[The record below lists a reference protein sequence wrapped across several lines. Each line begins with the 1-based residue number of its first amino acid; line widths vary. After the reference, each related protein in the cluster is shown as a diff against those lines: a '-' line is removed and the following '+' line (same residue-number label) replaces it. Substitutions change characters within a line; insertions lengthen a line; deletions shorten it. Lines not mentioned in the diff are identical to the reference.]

1 MSEMNMCWVDGMLG
15 VDGPAGAPV
24 VGPAGAPVVVPVV
37 VPAGAPPPA
46 AVVVPAAGYKPP
58 MRWTAVNSGFVLRR
72 ICDLV
77 GKGAR
82 TDKGFK
88 EVHVNQVAKL
98 LKEFSG
104 ENVTATQVYNHL
116 RKWRQRWGKVCK
128 LKDLSSALWDEDTC
142 SIVIEHEHYLGHI
155 KDHPKDAEFLN
166 RPIEF
171 YNQMQIAFGSTM
183 ATGRFAMGSGEAL
196 GVFSGYGDSEGIKI
210 EGGEAA
216 AVMKGDGGDKA
227 EAGEASKTPEL
238 AVGAKRK
245 RTAMSEE
252 EALLVTNMIDAVNNV
267 AAALRETA
275 PAYVDDDLY
284 DAVMG
289 AAGFTEEALMVVY
302 SHLLDNKAQ
311 GRGYIKMNDP
321 HRVLWLRTWLGKYYY
336 N

>member
-24 VGPAGAPVVVPVV
+24 V

-46 AVVVPAAGYKPP
+46 ALVVPAGAPPAAGYKPP

-77 GKGAR
+77 
-82 TDKGFK
+82 
-88 EVHVNQVAKL
+88 
-98 LKEFSG
+98 
-104 ENVTATQVYNHL
+104 
-116 RKWRQRWGKVCK
+116 
-128 LKDLSSALWDEDTC
+128 
-142 SIVIEHEHYLGHI
+142 
-155 KDHPKDAEFLN
+155 
-166 RPIEF
+166 
-171 YNQMQIAFGSTM
+171 
-183 ATGRFAMGSGEAL
+183 
-196 GVFSGYGDSEGIKI
+196 
-210 EGGEAA
+210 GGEAA

-252 EALLVTNMIDAVNNV
+252 EALLVTNMTGAINNV
-267 AAALRETA
+267 AAALRETG

-321 HRVLWLRTWLGKYYY
+321 HRVLWLRTWLGKHYY